1 MLLKFTIRFLA
12 GLVAVL
18 ILTAIVIHFFFSSTL
33 TIDLWIIMVPIILG
47 VPILTSVLLAK
58 DDELDINAV

>member
-12 GLVAVL
+12 VLVAVL

>member
-1 MLLKFTIRFLA
+1 MLLKFTIRFL
-12 GLVAVL
+12 GVLLAVL
-18 ILTAIVIHFFFSSTL
+18 ILTAIVIHFFFSSAL

-47 VPILTSVLLAK
+47 VPILASVLLAK